1 LVVDEAVEKAQ
12 EAVTEGAE
20 SADYVFLVSLFV
32 GEEGAFQ
39 GVENADALSDDGST

>member
-12 EAVTEGAE
+12 EAAMEGAE
-20 SADYVFLVSLFV
+20 SANYVFLVCVFV

-39 GVENADALSDDGST
+39 GIENAYALSDEGST